1 MSQDDLIL
9 EAMQHGIRLTP
20 LDAMQPPYLCMRL
33 ASRINALRV
42 KGEPVQDRWI
52 KTPSGKRVKEYWI
65 KSIPPVIPPNAPS
78 LFEDRV
84 SAYGG
89 L

>member
-1 MSQDDLIL
+1 MSQSDQIL
-9 EAMQHGIRLTP
+9 TALKRGVRLTP
-20 LDAMQPPYLCMRL
+20 LDALTEFNCMRL
-33 ASRINALRV
+33 ASRISALRQ